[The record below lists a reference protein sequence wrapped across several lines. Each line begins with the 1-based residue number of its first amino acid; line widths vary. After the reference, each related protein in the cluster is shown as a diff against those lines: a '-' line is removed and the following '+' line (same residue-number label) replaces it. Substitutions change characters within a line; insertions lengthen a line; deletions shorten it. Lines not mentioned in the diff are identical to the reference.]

1 MHCEAASV
9 DAPSDNDHSKG
20 RGGGSRSRTATP
32 HSLIADNLLALRH
45 VLNMTAIIRCGVRVA
60 RYN

>member
-1 MHCEAASV
+1 MRQVIMITAKDAAV
-9 DAPSDNDHSKG
+9 V
-20 RGGGSRSRTATP
+20 RGAAQP